1 MIHLLISILIICGAL
16 GATISKTSNNSTI
29 RQGRQHQG
37 TLQLDK
43 PVI

>member
-1 MIHLLISILIICGAL
+1 MIHLLLSILLICGAL
-16 GATISKTSNNSTI
+16 GATLSKTSQNSTI